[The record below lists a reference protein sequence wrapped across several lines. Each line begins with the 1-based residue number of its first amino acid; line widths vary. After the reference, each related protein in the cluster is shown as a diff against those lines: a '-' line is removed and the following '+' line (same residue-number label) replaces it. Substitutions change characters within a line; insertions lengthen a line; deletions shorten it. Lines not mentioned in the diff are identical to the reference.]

1 MKRIKIKKNSLA
13 TISEPNQWTKWND
26 KDNIIFNR
34 RFLFLR
40 HPRMPLEISMLFL
53 EPWGI
58 CLKIKYALYWL
69 LEGLGNFLVLLTFVY
84 RLQRLDIKGVTG
96 TSLPTIPPPE
106 KKGVDK
112 NNVISKDGS
121 LIYFL
126 SASLTFLSYR
136 LLEDLLTVRTAFT
149 LKKPFQDLLFMDY
162 YLLLSFSPC
171 HVTYKHYL

>member
-126 SASLTFLSYR
+126 YLYLFINFNSTVTASTMGWWRSCHNALR
-136 LLEDLLTVRTAFT
+136 DLQWHGFHLY
-149 LKKPFQDLLFMDY
+149 P
-162 YLLLSFSPC
+162 
-171 HVTYKHYL
+171 